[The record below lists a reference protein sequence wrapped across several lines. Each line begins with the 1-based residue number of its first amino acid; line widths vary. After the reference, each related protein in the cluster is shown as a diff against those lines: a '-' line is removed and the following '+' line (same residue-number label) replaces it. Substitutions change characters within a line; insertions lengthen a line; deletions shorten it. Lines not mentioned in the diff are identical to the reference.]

1 MKIKRYIKGD
11 KVIWLVIMILLVISL
26 LSVYSSTGSL
36 AYQYRGGDTIY
47 YLMRQLRFILLGVVI
62 IFFVHLIPY
71 QVFSRLSLVA
81 LWLAVP
87 LLILTLVAGQSI
99 NDATRWLQIPGT
111 SFTIQTS
118 DFAKIALVMYMARIL
133 SVNQNNIS
141 DFKDVFAKVTFAIVG
156 ICGLI
161 LPANFSTAVL
171 VFLTAFS
178 LMFVA
183 RIPIKYLA
191 LMIFS
196 GLFAFAIFLG
206 GSELLGKEGRTSTWK
221 NRIESFVSGE
231 GDSYQ
236 ADQAKVAVVQG
247 GLFGKGPGNSTQR
260 NLVPHPYS
268 DFIYAIIIEEYGSV
282 IGGGFVLILY
292 LWLFYRAGLIIRR
305 SRSTYGAFLAFG
317 LSFGLVLQAFVNM
330 AVAVGLVPVTGQTL
344 PLVSMGGSSIIFTS
358 MAAGMILS
366 VSWGCD
372 ESRIKSEESE
382 ESSPE
387 DDQNSQTSE
396 AAVKQVMKE
405 GTEASGTGKKK
416 QKRTRTEFEINA

>member
-1 MKIKRYIKGD
+1 MKIRRYIKGD
-11 KVIWLVIMILLVISL
+11 KVIWLVIVILLVISL

-36 AYQYRGGDTIY
+36 AYQKQGGDTLY

-62 IFFVHLIPY
+62 IFFVHLVPY
-71 QVFSRLSLVA
+71 QLFSRLSVVA

-87 LLILTLVAGQSI
+87 LLILTLVAGQNI

-141 DFKDVFAKVTFAIVG
+141 NFKDVFGKVTFAIVG

-161 LPANFSTAVL
+161 LPANFSTAAI

-396 AAVKQVMKE
+396 AVVKQAMKE
-405 GTEASGTGKKK
+405 GTEASGTGRKK

>member
-1 MKIKRYIKGD
+1 
-11 KVIWLVIMILLVISL
+11 
-26 LSVYSSTGSL
+26 
-36 AYQYRGGDTIY
+36 
-47 YLMRQLRFILLGVVI
+47 
-62 IFFVHLIPY
+62 
-71 QVFSRLSLVA
+71 
-81 LWLAVP
+81 
-87 LLILTLVAGQSI
+87 
-99 NDATRWLQIPGT
+99 
-111 SFTIQTS
+111 
-118 DFAKIALVMYMARIL
+118 
-133 SVNQNNIS
+133 
-141 DFKDVFAKVTFAIVG
+141 
-156 ICGLI
+156 
-161 LPANFSTAVL
+161 
-171 VFLTAFS
+171 
-178 LMFVA
+178 MFVA

-236 ADQAKVAVVQG
+236 ADQAKVAIVQG

-282 IGGGFVLILY
+282 IGGAFVLILY

-358 MAAGMILS
+358 MAVGMILS
-366 VSWGCD
+366 VSWGTD
-372 ESRIKSEESE
+372 ETRIKSEESQ

-387 DDQNSQTSE
+387 DDQNSQSSE
-396 AAVKQVMKE
+396 ALKE
-405 GTEASGTGKKK
+405 QTSKKGTEASGSRNKK